1 MENKKKSQEIVQTVV
16 NNPELLNQ
24 VINTEQAQTVLIR
37 QAEMSF
43 HQGPLPSP
51 KNVAEYA
58 QSIPDFGERIMAY
71 MEKEQ
76 AARHDLA
83 FQSLGLNRMGLWFGF
98 IALCVITGFCIFLA
112 YLGFVQ
118 AAAWVMVA
126 VLAAVVGTF
135 VIGRRSEKQSDD
147 WQS

>member
-1 MENKKKSQEIVQTVV
+1 MENENKQEIVQTVV
-16 NNPELLNQ
+16 NNPDLLNEVMDTQ
-24 VINTEQAQTVLIR
+24 QAQSVLIQR
-37 QAEMSF
+37 MSF

-51 KNVAEYA
+51 KSVAEYA
-58 QSIPDFGERIMAY
+58 QTIPNFGERIMAY

-83 FQSLGLNRMGLWFGF
+83 RQSVKLNRMGLWFGF
-98 IALCVITGFCIFLA
+98 VALCVITGFCIFLA
-112 YLGFVQ
+112 YLGYVQ

-135 VIGRRSEKQSDD
+135 VIGKREQKQSADN
-147 WQS
+147 

>member
-1 MENKKKSQEIVQTVV
+1 MESSKQEIVQTVV
-16 NNPELLNQ
+16 NNPELLNE
-24 VINTEQAQTVLIR
+24 VISTQEAQTVLIQR
-37 QAEMSF
+37 AEMSF

-51 KNVAEYA
+51 KSVAEYA
-58 QSIPDFGERIMAY
+58 QTIPDFGERIMAY

-83 FQSLGLNRMGLWFGF
+83 RQSVTLNRMGLWFGF

-112 YLGFVQ
+112 FLGFVQ

-135 VIGRRSEKQSDD
+135 VIGKREHKQSDN
-147 WQS
+147 